1 MKTVLFPFILL
12 LITTILHAQ
21 NSKPANT
28 GKHKVV
34 FQMVSADTNDHKTLM
49 RQLDNF
55 MTMAPQS
62 ELEVVCHGQ
71 GLELLVKEKCIV
83 SDKLKILVG
92 KGIRFVACEVAMK
105 NMKVDKAMLLPSTGT
120 VPSGLIEI
128 VTKEEEGWSYI
139 KAGH

>member
-1 MKTVLFPFILL
+1 MKTVLFLL
-12 LITTILHAQ
+12 VFLGIATILHAQ
-21 NSKPANT
+21 DSKPANAR
-28 GKHKVV
+28 KHKVV
-34 FQMVSADTNDHKTLM
+34 FQMVSADTNDHKSLM

-55 MTMAPQS
+55 ITIAPQS

-83 SDKLKILVG
+83 SDKLKILVE

-120 VPSGLIEI
+120 VRSGLIEI